1 VQIRLSGT
9 ISRKNGAMHD
19 DYNNHLLKSQVYGE
33 KMQGYAK
40 NSTKREGNAKIQLS
54 DDCGEAINQKEEE

>member
-1 VQIRLSGT
+1 
-9 ISRKNGAMHD
+9 MHE
-19 DYNNHLLKSQVYGE
+19 DYNNYLLKSQVYGE

-40 NSTKREGNAKIQLS
+40 NSTKREENAKIQLS

>member
-1 VQIRLSGT
+1 
-9 ISRKNGAMHD
+9 MHD
-19 DYNNHLLKSQVYGE
+19 DYNKHLLKRQVYGE

-40 NSTKREGNAKIQLS
+40 NSTKREGNAKIQPS